1 MWHFFPSLRED
12 AIGVDEEI
20 SGTIPEIAT
29 LLAVARND
37 VRIYPRF
44 S

>member
-1 MWHFFPSLRED
+1 MWRFFSSLRED
-12 AIGVDEEI
+12 AIGVDKEI